1 MVKVLKNV
9 LVLSTTHMGAIF
21 SSNANIDERVE
32 RALEVRRLKEEIDA
46 LKQTNDELRH
56 EMMRELNKGLKVR
69 ARGAP
74 GDNPKQAS
82 EVSVLKV
89 DNFVDKL
96 LSDPATNLGM
106 VPDFIER
113 PAQRTTLLF
122 MLKAIA
128 HAVDTSSIEF
138 LGHEI
143 VMHMQPIQEGCSEL
157 DEGESDEPLP
167 QYEDYSDHDYEG
179 SPKPRSGDINAHSI
193 PM

>member
-1 MVKVLKNV
+1 M
-9 LVLSTTHMGAIF
+9 
-21 SSNANIDERVE
+21 
-32 RALEVRRLKEEIDA
+32 
-46 LKQTNDELRH
+46 
-56 EMMRELNKGLKVR
+56 
-69 ARGAP
+69 
-74 GDNPKQAS
+74 
-82 EVSVLKV
+82 LKV

-143 VMHMQPIQEGCSEL
+143 VMRMQPIQEGCSEL

-167 QYEDYSDHDYEG
+167 QYEDYRDRDYEG